1 MKPLFF
7 YIVILFLLCACGE
20 NKNERDAADK
30 LSEIEQLVVAEKY
43 NAAKIALD
51 SFHINFPEMISLR
64 RKAIV
69 LEDTLSMRQNR
80 RIIAFC
86 DSMLTFNQHKLD
98 SLRTLFRFQKDEKYQ
113 VIGNYIYKNQGQNIN
128 MGSSFWTYIDQ
139 NNDFYIVKN
148 FFGGLPKNSAI
159 SLTVSL
165 GDIYATT
172 DTILENSSARYKFE
186 TDGKTVETLTLKNEQ
201 IEKFAAFINQ
211 FSDKNIS
218 VCFGNSWKYQLS
230 ENEKRSIS
238 ITYQFWKL
246 QKELENLKIQKSKA
260 IKKSTTVLYP
270 SAQNQ

>member
-186 TDGKTVETLTLKNEQ
+186 TDGKTVETLTLKN
-201 IEKFAAFINQ
+201 
-211 FSDKNIS
+211 
-218 VCFGNSWKYQLS
+218 
-230 ENEKRSIS
+230 
-238 ITYQFWKL
+238 
-246 QKELENLKIQKSKA
+246 
-260 IKKSTTVLYP
+260 
-270 SAQNQ
+270 